1 MDTNSNLGEIKQ
13 SQYEIKQS
21 QQEQN
26 YRITNI
32 EINIETLESTV
43 TKVIKDQNIIN
54 QAVESLSTAVSN
66 RTTKKERAIM
76 HSRIEHMIGQ
86 LICNKQDPQYTSSQI
101 KFPPELQITFED
113 DSTMFDTGMAKAN
126 SLDGFN
132 NHETTLT
139 VLYPNKQHETSL
151 GTGNHN
157 NSRLSTMEGTHQP
170 VRIYGTG
177 YV

>member
-1 MDTNSNLGEIKQ
+1 MVEGILTLIIVVPTFSNSVILDVLGELGLLDNK
-13 SQYEIKQS
+13 
-21 QQEQN
+21 
-26 YRITNI
+26 
-32 EINIETLESTV
+32 
-43 TKVIKDQNIIN
+43 
-54 QAVESLSTAVSN
+54 LSFVS
-66 RTTKKERAIM
+66 
-76 HSRIEHMIGQ
+76 IGQ